1 MPFEKGRSGNPD
13 GPKDKAG
20 MTALA
25 RKEGLKTIA
34 RLVKELEDEDSN
46 IAIKAAKKLLDRGF
60 GKPREMSLWL
70 VMRPNR
76 WLEFPSSSCNQAEP
90 IGQSRTLFH

>member
-1 MPFEKGRSGNPD
+1 MPFEKGQSGNPD

-20 MTALA
+20 MTSLA

-34 RLVKELEDEDSN
+34 RLVKELENEDPN
-46 IAIKAAKKLLDRGF
+46 IAIKAAKILLDRDLVSR
-60 GKPREMSLWL
+60 GKMSLWL

-76 WLEFPSSSCNQAEP
+76 WLEFPSSSCNQAEL